1 MSSAPMT
8 QQLPGLAEWTVPPV
22 LSAAGR
28 SFELSTGPLMAIAV
42 AAIAVLLFLIIK
54 LKLHAFFSLIIV
66 SILTALAAGIA
77 VDEVLDVVIEGFGT
91 TLGDVAL
98 LVGFGAVLGRLV
110 EVSGGAQ
117 VLADKMLDLFGEK
130 RAPLALGVASMFYA
144 FPIFLDA
151 GFIVML
157 PIIYTVARRL
167 PGGFMLYVL
176 PSIGAFLMMHALTP
190 PHPGPTAAATVMGA
204 DVGLVLLVALLVG
217 IPTWY
222 LCGYRL
228 GLQLA
233 KKYPDMAVPS
243 LLGEP
248 DITDESERPR
258 LSTVLLCL
266 LLPLGLIF
274 YNTLLSTLEQNGNIG
289 TDNTAFIISQL
300 IGPTPAALLIAAL
313 TSMYLL
319 YLRPRRGSRGLGDAI
334 SDLIDNA
341 LAPVCSIILITGAG
355 GAFGAVLTETG
366 IGDRFAESLD
376 ALGLP
381 LILAGFVVAIGIRIA
396 QGSATV
402 AATVTGGIMA
412 PSVSAAGLDGIAL
425 ATVVIAVAAGS
436 ITFSH
441 VNDSGFWLIGR
452 FCGFDTVTTFKT
464 WTVIGTAI
472 GFMSFFL
479 AWGLYAIVA

>member
-1 MSSAPMT
+1 MNATTLSP
-8 QQLPGLAEWTVPPV
+8 LVPSLTSEV
-22 LSAAGR
+22 SR
-28 SFELSTGPLMAIAV
+28 NFELSTGPLMAV
-42 AAIAVLLFLIIK
+42 AASSIVVLLILIIK
-54 LKLHAFFSLIIV
+54 FKLHAFFALVIISV
-66 SILTALAAGIA
+66 LTALAAGIA
-77 VDEVLDVVIEGFGT
+77 VEEVVDVVVGGFGNT
-91 TLGDVAL
+91 VGNVAL

-117 VLADKMLDLFGEK
+117 VLADKMLNTFGEK
-130 RAPLALGVASMFYA
+130 KAPLALGIASIFYA

-167 PGGFMLYVL
+167 QGGFMIYVL
-176 PSIGAFLMMHALTP
+176 PSIGAFLMMHALPP

-228 GLQLA
+228 GLLIA
-233 KKYPDMAVPS
+233 KQYPNMPVPS

-248 DITDESERPR
+248 DIQDEKERPG
-258 LSTVLLCL
+258 LGTVLFCL
-266 LLPLGLIF
+266 LFPLLLIF
-274 YNTLLSTLEQNGNIG
+274 FNTLFSTLEANG
-289 TDNTAFIISQL
+289 TVDADNAAFILSRL
-300 IGPTPAALLIAAL
+300 IGPTPIALLLATLVA
-313 TSMYLL
+313 MYLL
-319 YLRPRRGSRGLGDAI
+319 YLKPRRGTRGLGDAI
-334 SDLIDNA
+334 NDLVDNA

-355 GAFGAVLTETG
+355 GAFGRVLTETG
-366 IGDRFAESLD
+366 IGQEIAEGLD
-376 ALGLP
+376 AMGLP
-381 LILAGFVVAIGIRIA
+381 VILAGFLVAIAIRVA

-402 AATVTGGIMA
+402 AATVAGGIMA
-412 PSVSAAGLDGIAL
+412 PAVAELGLDGFAL
-425 ATVVIAVAAGS
+425 AAIVVAIVAGA

-441 VNDSGFWLIGR
+441 VNDSGFWLVGR

-479 AWGLYAIVA
+479 SWGVYAIAV